1 LAQGKDQEEYVPMY
15 EEGDSY
21 IAPGDTSA
29 LFDDLDQDDD
39 FF

>member
-1 LAQGKDQEEYVPMY
+1 MY